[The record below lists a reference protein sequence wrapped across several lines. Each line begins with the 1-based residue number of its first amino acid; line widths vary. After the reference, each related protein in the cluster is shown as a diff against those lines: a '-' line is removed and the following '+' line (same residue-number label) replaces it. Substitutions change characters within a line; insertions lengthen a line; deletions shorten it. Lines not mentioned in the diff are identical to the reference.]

1 MNLSQKKKKNTRI
14 YFKFLSFIFNFKK
27 FNFNKL
33 NFCLR
38 VVLQFS
44 CTDMLNATKPL
55 STTAILATE
64 QLSESLVPSSV
75 PCKRGFPETLTETQT
90 QESSETCQSLQ
101 GTDDRTRGSES
112 CSVAEIKIA
121 VLEQGLIVSNKPE
134 FCPPPPAPSHYK
146 FSHTSVVFFN
156 LVVIIISTI
165 EYLPFCFSD
174 FYSYFN
180 QRFYELKI

>member
-1 MNLSQKKKKNTRI
+1 MEIEWTYPKKKNTRI

-75 PCKRGFPETLTETQT
+75 PCKRGFPETLTETDSGKLWNLLVLIGHWWQNERLRKLLCSWNKNCCVGTRAYCVQQT
-90 QESSETCQSLQ
+90 WILSTTSSSL
-101 GTDDRTRGSES
+101 T
-112 CSVAEIKIA
+112 
-121 VLEQGLIVSNKPE
+121 L
-134 FCPPPPAPSHYK
+134 
-146 FSHTSVVFFN
+146 
-156 LVVIIISTI
+156 
-165 EYLPFCFSD
+165 
-174 FYSYFN
+174 
-180 QRFYELKI
+180 